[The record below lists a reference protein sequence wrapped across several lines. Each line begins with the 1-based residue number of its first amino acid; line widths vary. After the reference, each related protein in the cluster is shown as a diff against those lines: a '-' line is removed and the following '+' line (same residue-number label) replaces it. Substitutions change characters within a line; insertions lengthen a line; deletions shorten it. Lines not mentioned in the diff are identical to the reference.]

1 MMNILSKMKDISP
14 LEKKFSIRFNNNK
27 LLTQALVHKSYINE
41 NPHFPLDHN
50 ERLEFLGDAVLEL
63 AVTEYLFKRY
73 PRTPEGEMT
82 NWRASLVNATML
94 AQLANEFDLYEH
106 LFLSKG
112 ERKDQNQKAR
122 QYILANAFEAL
133 IGAIYIDQ
141 GMDTAR
147 EFVERNIISKLPN
160 ILKNQLYLDAKTRFQ
175 ETAQEKTGVTPTYK
189 VLNEKG
195 PDHEKYFTIGVYLGE
210 ERVANGSGFSKQEA
224 QMDAAAKALQV
235 KGWE

>member
-1 MMNILSKMKDISP
+1 MMNILSKMKDLSP
-14 LEKKFSIRFNNNK
+14 LEKKLSIRFNNNK

-94 AQLANEFDLYEH
+94 GTMANEFDLYEH

-147 EFVERNIISKLPN
+147 EFVERNIISKLPD
-160 ILKNQLYLDAKTRFQ
+160 ILKNQSYLDAKTRFQ
-175 ETAQEKTGVTPTYK
+175 ETAQEKAGVTPTYK

-195 PDHEKYFTIGVYLGE
+195 PDHEKHFTIGVYLGE
-210 ERVANGSGFSKQEA
+210 ECVANGNGFSKQEA

>member
-1 MMNILSKMKDISP
+1 MKNLSH
-14 LEKKFSIRFNNNK
+14 LEKKLGIRFNNNK
-27 LLTQALVHKSYINE
+27 LLTQALAHKSYINE

-63 AVTEYLFKRY
+63 AVTEYLFKHY

-94 AQLANEFDLYEH
+94 AQMALEFDLYEH

-133 IGAIYIDQ
+133 IGAIYLDQ
-141 GMDTAR
+141 GIDTVR
-147 EFVERNIISKLPN
+147 EFIERNIISKLPN
-160 ILKNQLYLDAKTRFQ
+160 ILKNELYLDSKTRFQ
-175 ETAQEKTGVTPTYK
+175 EIAQEKSGITPTYR

-195 PDHEKYFTIGVYLGE
+195 PDHEKHFTIGVYLGDE
-210 ERVANGSGFSKQEA
+210 FIAEGAGFSKQEA
-224 QMDAAAKALQV
+224 QMDAAGKALQV
-235 KGWE
+235 KEWE

>member
-1 MMNILSKMKDISP
+1 MKDISI
-14 LEKKFSIRFNNNK
+14 LQNKLAIRFNNTQ
-27 LLTQALVHKSYINE
+27 LLTQALAHKSYINE

-63 AVTEYLFKRY
+63 AVTEYLFKHY

-82 NWRASLVNATML
+82 NWRASLVNANMLSTM
-94 AQLANEFDLYEH
+94 ADEFDIHQY

-133 IGAIYIDQ
+133 IGAIYLDQ

-147 EFVERNIISKLPN
+147 EFIERNIISKLPN
-160 ILKNQLYLDAKTRFQ
+160 ILKLQLHLDAKTRFQ
-175 ETAQEKTGVTPTYK
+175 ETAQEKAGITPTYK
-189 VLNEKG
+189 VLSEKG
-195 PDHEKYFTIGVYLGE
+195 PDHEKHFTIGVYLRDE
-210 ERVANGSGFSKQEA
+210 LVAEGVGLSKQEA

-235 KGWE
+235 KEWQ